1 MKEFNLSKKQLNTN
15 QDELESNVLLYY
27 YPEQDVREFIKRL
40 KAKVRDEINN
50 PYTQKPTVHL
60 GIVLKWI
67 NELAG
72 EKLK

>member
-1 MKEFNLSKKQLNTN
+1 VIRFWGSQEISILLRDKVISVK
-15 QDELESNVLLYY
+15 NVK
-27 YPEQDVREFIKRL
+27 EFIKKL

-72 EKLK
+72 DKLKWAKKK